1 MYIYIYIHVYTYIY
15 IYIYIYTYIYSYIF
29 TYIHIYHYQGG
40 IVRVDGCA
48 SRRLDRMDRK
58 VGNSQ
63 RMVTILIFNQVRDSH
78 I

>member
-1 MYIYIYIHVYTYIY
+1 MHEYMYIYV
-15 IYIYIYTYIYSYIF
+15 YIYTYICTYVYS
-29 TYIHIYHYQGG
+29 HIYHYQGR

-58 VGNSQ
+58 VGNTQ
-63 RMVTILIFNQVRDSH
+63 RVVTILIFNQIRDSH